1 MWAGVNNSL
10 VISQKRSISIGLPIL
25 VIDFA
30 FLCDNGLQVTR
41 LCLWMTAL
49 SLFSFYSYRV
59 RWKWSTGIGFV
70 DVGPCKD
77 SFKVVSGYVAL
88 PDYSIMP
95 IKGVQSM
102 EDCEARCLVDK
113 ECEGFSWVTET
124 KPYYCELYNQKANN
138 IMKDDN
144 VAHVLYIR
152 ERCGHFSG

>member
-1 MWAGVNNSL
+1 M
-10 VISQKRSISIGLPIL
+10 
-25 VIDFA
+25 
-30 FLCDNGLQVTR
+30 
-41 LCLWMTAL
+41 
-49 SLFSFYSYRV
+49 
-59 RWKWSTGIGFV
+59 
-70 DVGPCKD
+70 
-77 SFKVVSGYVAL
+77 VSGYVAL

-138 IMKDDN
+138 IVKDDNKKKDNNIMKDDN